1 MQLHAISAYQTSAE
15 DFFTTLQTWQVDLV
29 LDVRLHNTTQ
39 LDGFTKEKDLA
50 YFVQQIDHATYVH
63 DVEFAPK
70 DQDLYDYLHHKM
82 SWEGFSA
89 AYERD
94 LRERN
99 AVADFFI
106 KYGKYKSIAIVG
118 TATKK
123 RRSHSEIL
131 LAQIQLAMQSHAA

>member
-1 MQLHAISAYQTSAE
+1 MQLHTISAYQTSAE
-15 DFFTTLQTWQVDLV
+15 DFFHSLQNWQVDLV
-29 LDVRLHNTTQ
+29 LDIRLHNTTQ

-50 YFVQQIDHATYVH
+50 YFVGEIDHATYVH

-70 DQDLYDYLHHKM
+70 PQDLSDYLHHKL
-82 SWEGFSA
+82 SWEGFAA

-99 AVADFFI
+99 AISDFFK
-106 KYGKYKSIAIVG
+106 KYGAYKSVAIVG

-123 RRSHSEIL
+123 RRSHAEVLEAQL
-131 LAQIQLAMQSHAA
+131 LQAMQSHAA

>member
-1 MQLHAISAYQTSAE
+1 MQLHTISAYQTSAE
-15 DFFTTLQTWQVDLV
+15 DFFDELQSWHVDLV
-29 LDVRLHNTTQ
+29 LDIRLHNTTQ

-50 YFVQQIDHATYVH
+50 YFVNVIDHATYVH

-70 DQDLYDYLHHKM
+70 AQDLYDYLHHKM
-82 SWEGFSA
+82 SWEGYSA

-94 LRERN
+94 LRERH
-99 AVADFFI
+99 AVEDFFK
-106 KYGKYKSIAIVG
+106 KYGSYKSVALVG

-131 LAQIQLAMQSHAA
+131 AAIITQAMQSHAA